1 MSASVVSPV
10 FVGRR
15 DEMAALAAPMRL
27 ARGGDAAFALIG
39 GEAGVGKTRLVGE
52 LAAQAAGAGFTVL
65 IGHCIELGAEGLP
78 LAPLVD
84 ALRAL
89 ARSTPPAELAELL
102 GPARR
107 GLARLLPELDPDAAA
122 GLGPDGVQAAQLLEL
137 VLGLISRLGAVQP
150 VMLILEDLH
159 WADQSTLEL
168 LAFLVR
174 SLRDVPVLLLATYRS
189 DELHR
194 RHPLRPLLTG
204 WDRVRSMHRI
214 ELRRFDRDEVAAQL
228 DAILARRSAP
238 ELVDL
243 VTDRSGGN
251 AFLVEELAGV
261 VRAGGD
267 PADLPP
273 SLRDVLLSRIDS
285 LSPAAQL
292 LLRTASVAGRR
303 VPERLLA
310 AVTDLDE
317 SALFTALR
325 ETVES
330 HLLVVDDTGLGYAF
344 RHALGRDA
352 VYEDMLPGERVRLH
366 AAYGT
371 ALAREPALADD
382 QAAVPAALAHHW
394 YAALDLPLALSASI
408 TAARHAMASYA
419 PAEAQRHL
427 ERALQ
432 IWPRVPDA
440 EQRTGLD
447 QAEVSRLTADAAYQ
461 AGAVDRAVSLLD
473 QALAELPADG
483 DVVRRALLLDRR
495 AHALRDVGHEDEA
508 IASLDQAMTLL
519 PADQVTRAHAVV
531 LASLASSLMRTTD
544 MGAAAPTAQR
554 AVEAARAVGA
564 AAEEAD
570 ACITLGL
577 ARSYLGDGEEGLAA
591 IRAGLDLALDLD
603 PPTIALRGYVNLS
616 DVLEFLGRHAEA
628 AQTAS
633 EGLALAARVGL
644 ARTFGSYLTGNLAES
659 LLRLGRWA
667 DADRLTARALG
678 TFPVGIFAGTLL
690 QLRAE
695 LAALAGRYDD
705 AVTELR
711 AARRA
716 LGETTDRQ
724 FVLTMLHAE
733 ATIAHGRG
741 DLGAARELLAT
752 GLAGQAVPGP
762 GRPAWPASARYAWP
776 LLWLAMRVEADDAV
790 RFRDRREPVP
800 AAVTERCR
808 ELARFG
814 GLLTA
819 PTPPARG
826 CQAAAAAE
834 HARAD
839 GTDDL
844 SGWAAAAAAWRAAG
858 EPYPLAYALLRLAE
872 AHCRAADWKA
882 AAGAVREASSTA
894 SRIGALPLAGEAG
907 ALARR
912 ARLSLAEPD
921 AREAG
926 SAEAETSTTAPSGTA
941 AAGRVAGAPGAAGPP
956 QAATDELARFGL
968 TEREREVFLLLATGQ
983 SNPQIGKALFISP
996 KTVSV
1001 HVSSI
1006 LAKLGVTGRIEAA
1019 AVAHRLGIVGQQA

>member
-15 DEMAALAAPMRL
+15 DEMAALAGLMQL
-27 ARGGDAAFALIG
+27 AHGGDAAFALIG
-39 GEAGVGKTRLVGE
+39 GEAGVGKTRVVSE
-52 LAAQAAGAGFTVL
+52 LAARASAAGFTVL
-65 IGHCIELGAEGLP
+65 VGHCIELGAEGLP

-89 ARSTPPAELAELL
+89 ARSTPADELAGLL
-102 GPARR
+102 GPARG
-107 GLARLLPELDPDAAA
+107 GLARLLPELDPDAAG
-122 GLGPDGVQAAQLLEL
+122 GLPPGDVQAAQLLEL
-137 VLGLISRLGAVQP
+137 VLGLISRLSAASP

-174 SLRDVPVLLLATYRS
+174 SLRDVRVLLLATYRS

-204 WDRVRSMHRI
+204 WERVRSMRRI

-228 DAILARRSAP
+228 DAILARPSPP

-243 VTDRSGGN
+243 VSDRSGGN

-285 LSPAAQL
+285 LSAAAQL

-310 AVTDLDE
+310 TVAALDE
-317 SALFTALR
+317 PALFAALR

-344 RHALGRDA
+344 RHALARDA

-371 ALAREPALADD
+371 ALAREPGLADD

-394 YAALDLPLALSASI
+394 YAALDLPLALPASI
-408 TAARHAMASYA
+408 TAARRAMASYA
-419 PAEAQRHL
+419 PAEAQQHL

-473 QALAELPADG
+473 QALTELPADG
-483 DVVRRALLLDRR
+483 DVVRRALLLDSR
-495 AHALRDVGHEDEA
+495 ALALRDVGHEDEA
-508 IASLDQAMTLL
+508 IAALNQALALL
-519 PADQVTRAHAVV
+519 PADQTTRAHAVV
-531 LASLASSLMRTTD
+531 LASLASSLMRTTG
-544 MGAAAPTAQR
+544 MRAAAPTAQR
-554 AVEAARAVGA
+554 AVEAARAAGA

-570 ACITLGL
+570 AYITLGL
-577 ARSYLGDGEEGLAA
+577 ARSYLGADDEGLEAL
-591 IRAGLDLALDLD
+591 RAGLGLALDLD
-603 PPTIALRGYVNLS
+603 PPMIALRGYVNLS

-628 AQTAS
+628 AEAAS
-633 EGLALAARVGL
+633 EGLDLAARVGL
-644 ARTFGSYLTGNLAES
+644 TRTFGSYLTGNLADS

-695 LAALAGRYDD
+695 LAALSGRYDD
-705 AVTELR
+705 AETELR

-716 LGETTDRQ
+716 LGETTDGQ

-733 ATIAHGRG
+733 AAIAHGRG
-741 DLGAARELLAT
+741 DLAAARELLAA
-752 GLAGQAVPGP
+752 GLADEAVPGSA
-762 GRPAWPASARYAWP
+762 GYAWAVSTRYAWP

-790 RFRDRREPVP
+790 RSRDRLEPVP
-800 AAVTERCR
+800 AAVGERCG
-808 ELARFG
+808 ELMRFG
-814 GLLTA
+814 RLLSA
-819 PTPPARG
+819 RTPPARG
-826 CQAAAAAE
+826 YQAA
-834 HARAD
+834 
-839 GTDDL
+839 
-844 SGWAAAAAAWRAAG
+844 
-858 EPYPLAYALLRLAE
+858 
-872 AHCRAADWKA
+872 
-882 AAGAVREASSTA
+882 VTA
-894 SRIGALPLAGEAG
+894 
-907 ALARR
+907 
-912 ARLSLAEPD
+912 
-921 AREAG
+921 
-926 SAEAETSTTAPSGTA
+926 
-941 AAGRVAGAPGAAGPP
+941 
-956 QAATDELARFGL
+956 ELARAGWRRRRRASGRRPWRRGARPASHGRWP
-968 TEREREVFLLLATGQ
+968 TPCCGWPRRIAA
-983 SNPQIGKALFISP
+983 PP
-996 KTVSV
+996 
-1001 HVSSI
+1001 
-1006 LAKLGVTGRIEAA
+1006 TGRLPPRPSARPA
-1019 AVAHRLGIVGQQA
+1019 RPRDGSARSRWRPRPPRWPAGPG

>member
-15 DEMAALAAPMRL
+15 DEMAALAGLMQL
-27 ARGGDAAFALIG
+27 AHGGDAAFALIG
-39 GEAGVGKTRLVGE
+39 GEAGVGKTRFVSE
-52 LAAQAAGAGFTVL
+52 LAARASAAGFTVL
-65 IGHCIELGAEGLP
+65 VGHCIELGAEGLP

-89 ARSTPPAELAELL
+89 ARSTPADELAGLL
-102 GPARR
+102 GPARG
-107 GLARLLPELDPDAAA
+107 GLARLLPELDPDAAG
-122 GLGPDGVQAAQLLEL
+122 GLPSGDVQAAQLLEL
-137 VLGLISRLGAVQP
+137 VLGLISRLSAASP

-174 SLRDVPVLLLATYRS
+174 SLRDVRVLLLATYRS

-204 WDRVRSMHRI
+204 WERVRSMRRI

-228 DAILARRSAP
+228 DAILARQSEP

-243 VTDRSGGN
+243 VSDRSGGN

-285 LSPAAQL
+285 LSAAAQL

-310 AVTDLDE
+310 TVAALDE
-317 SALFTALR
+317 PALFAALR

-344 RHALGRDA
+344 RHALARDA

-366 AAYGT
+366 AAYGA
-371 ALAREPALADD
+371 ALAREPGLADD

-394 YAALDLPLALSASI
+394 YAALDLPLALPASV
-408 TAARHAMASYA
+408 TAARRAMASYA
-419 PAEAQRHL
+419 PAEAQQHL

-483 DVVRRALLLDRR
+483 DVVRRALLLDSR
-495 AHALRDVGHEDEA
+495 ALALRDVGHEDEA
-508 IASLDQAMTLL
+508 IAALNQALALL
-519 PADQVTRAHAVV
+519 PADQTTRAHAVV
-531 LASLASSLMRTTD
+531 LASLASSLMRTTG
-544 MGAAAPTAQR
+544 MRAAEPTAQR
-554 AVEAARAVGA
+554 AVEAARAAGA

-577 ARSYLGDGEEGLAA
+577 ARSYLGADDEGLEAL
-591 IRAGLDLALDLD
+591 RAGLGLALDLD
-603 PPTIALRGYVNLS
+603 PPMIALRGYVNLS

-628 AQTAS
+628 AEAAS

-644 ARTFGSYLTGNLAES
+644 TRTFGSYLTGNLADS

-695 LAALAGRYDD
+695 LAALSGRYDD
-705 AVTELR
+705 A
-711 AARRA
+711 
-716 LGETTDRQ
+716 ET
-724 FVLTMLHAE
+724 
-733 ATIAHGRG
+733 
-741 DLGAARELLAT
+741 GAAR
-752 GLAGQAVPGP
+752 GPAGARRDNR
-762 GRPAWPASARYAWP
+762 RPVHSHHA
-776 LLWLAMRVEADDAV
+776 
-790 RFRDRREPVP
+790 
-800 AAVTERCR
+800 
-808 ELARFG
+808 
-814 GLLTA
+814 
-819 PTPPARG
+819 ARG
-826 CQAAAAAE
+826 G
-834 HARAD
+834 HDRARARRPRRGA
-839 GTDDL
+839 GTAR
-844 SGWAAAAAAWRAAG
+844 GRAGRRGGARVR
-858 EPYPLAYALLRLAE
+858 ALCVGRVRALRL
-872 AHCRAADWKA
+872 
-882 AAGAVREASSTA
+882 
-894 SRIGALPLAGEAG
+894 
-907 ALARR
+907 
-912 ARLSLAEPD
+912 
-921 AREAG
+921 
-926 SAEAETSTTAPSGTA
+926 
-941 AAGRVAGAPGAAGPP
+941 
-956 QAATDELARFGL
+956 
-968 TEREREVFLLLATGQ
+968 
-983 SNPQIGKALFISP
+983 
-996 KTVSV
+996 
-1001 HVSSI
+1001 
-1006 LAKLGVTGRIEAA
+1006 AA
-1019 AVAHRLGIVGQQA
+1019 AVAGDAGRGGRCRPVP